1 MDLRVHLAW
10 AGALGVTIALAGPLA
25 GAAQSSEASGLHSTS
40 AAAVKTDATSA
51 PASPTRASIVLK
63 TLAVRSESRSG
74 YQRTLF
80 NHWRDADGDSCDT
93 REEVLI
99 RQSQVSAQ
107 VGPGCRVYSG
117 RWTSAYDAVV
127 VTDPSTLDID
137 HVVALAEAWDSGAS
151 RWSFTTRQAFANDL
165 AFTGSLI
172 AVTASSNRSKS
183 DRDPAEWLPGN
194 SAYRCT
200 YVTTWIAVKYRW
212 SLSIDSAEKSALQ
225 RQVTACGNPH
235 ITLPAKAPISL
246 GGGTGGGGTGGSGTG
261 GSGTGGGGT
270 GGGTDP
276 RFDTCTAA
284 KAAGYGPYYRGSDTE
299 YSWYRDADSDGIV
312 CE

>member
-1 MDLRVHLAW
+1 MDVRVHLAW

-25 GAAQSSEASGLHSTS
+25 GAAHGGEAAELRSTS
-40 AAAVKTDATSA
+40 AVAAQSVATSA
-51 PASPTRASIVLK
+51 PASPRRASVALK
-63 TLAVRSESRSG
+63 SLPVRAESRAG

-117 RWTSAYDAVV
+117 RWTSVYDAVV

-165 AFTGSLI
+165 TFTGSLI

-212 SLSIDSAEKSALQ
+212 SLSIDTTEKNALQ
-225 RQVTACGNPH
+225 RQVTACGNPL

-246 GGGTGGGGTGGSGTG
+246 AGGGTGGGGTG
-261 GSGTGGGGT
+261 

-299 YSWYRDADSDGIV
+299 YSWYRDADSDGVV